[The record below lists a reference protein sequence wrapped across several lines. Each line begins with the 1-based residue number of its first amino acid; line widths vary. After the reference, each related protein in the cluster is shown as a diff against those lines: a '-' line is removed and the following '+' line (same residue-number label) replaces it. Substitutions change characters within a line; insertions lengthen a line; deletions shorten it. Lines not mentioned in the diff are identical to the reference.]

1 MGGFVL
7 AGWGRHLQIFEGF
20 LLVSRKT
27 STVLGIIVIASG
39 IVLRLLYTNFM
50 TRTIGTV
57 RRLFTSSEVRSIRLG
72 AVGKTVVCSLLLL
85 GLCDQNLASTR
96 QNDQKSDEPLKRLSL
111 EELGNIKTTTASK
124 EPVAATRT
132 PAAIYVITQED
143 IRRSG
148 ATSIPEVLRLVPGV
162 EVARIDSSRWSIGVR
177 GFGSRL
183 SRSVLV
189 LIDGRTVYT
198 PLFAGVYWDVQDTL
212 LEDIERIEVVRGPG
226 GTIWG
231 ANAVNAVINI
241 ITQSA
246 RHTHGILASSGG
258 GNLDQ
263 GFAGFRFGGGRG
275 KDFNYRVYAKAFTRG
290 PEFHPAG
297 TQFDDWRMAQTGFRM
312 DWDLHTRD
320 SLTLQGDMYNSE
332 NGERVGITTY
342 SPPSMVNVEQNAAV
356 SGGNL
361 VGRWRRVLGSE
372 SDIQLETY
380 YDRTR
385 RKEAN
390 LAESRDTFD
399 IDFVHHF
406 KLPRRQDFLWGLGAR
421 ISSGNVTQVV
431 PTIVFLPN
439 HQTDKL
445 FSAFLQDEVPLVGNQ
460 LSLTV
465 GAKFLHNVYTG
476 FEIQPSA
483 RLLWTPRPHQT
494 VWAAVTRAVRTPSR
508 IEEQDLLTGLI
519 TPNPPIFLRLIGDGK
534 FTSEH
539 LLGYEAGYRSLVN
552 PKLYMDIAA
561 FYNNYSNLLSLEP
574 GAPFLETSP
583 PPAHT
588 VVPFFFRNG
597 LLGNTS
603 GIEIAPDWTPTH
615 WWRLRGSYSHLNV
628 ELRKRTA
635 SLDAT
640 TARSTEGS
648 SPHHQVVIQS
658 SLNLPKNLE
667 FDQTFRYV
675 SALPT
680 QFVPAYTT
688 ADVRFSWRF
697 AGYLELSMVGQNL
710 FQPHHAEFGGDPGGP
725 VGIKRSVYAKITW
738 QRGKR

>member
-1 MGGFVL
+1 MEHIDEDATILKKGGCCSPYSFSL
-7 AGWGRHLQIFEGF
+7 EHSSFTGRSPRS
-20 LLVSRKT
+20 LVPRPLGHAKRSR
-27 STVLGIIVIASG
+27 TVLTAFRFS
-39 IVLRLLYTNFM
+39 LT
-50 TRTIGTV
+50 
-57 RRLFTSSEVRSIRLG
+57 RSIRRSVV
-72 AVGKTVVCSLLLL
+72 ASTVMSLLLFATL
-85 GLCDQNLASTR
+85 IKESRADSSEKDQNT
-96 QNDQKSDEPLKRLSL
+96 EGRLTHVSL
-111 EELGNIKTTTASK
+111 EDLGQIEVTTASK
-124 EPVAATRT
+124 EPVKATRT
-132 PAAIYVITQED
+132 PAAIYVVTQED

-148 ATSIPEVLRLVPGV
+148 ATSIPEALRLVPGV
-162 EVARIDSSRWSIGVR
+162 EVARIDSNTWSLGVR
-177 GFGSRL
+177 GFGSAL

-189 LIDGRTVYT
+189 LIDGRSVYT
-198 PLFAGVYWDVQDTL
+198 PLFAGVYWQVQDTL
-212 LEDIERIEVVRGPG
+212 LEDIERIEVIRGPG

-241 ITQSA
+241 ITKSA
-246 RHTHGILASSGG
+246 KDTHGALASSGG
-258 GNLDQ
+258 GNIDQ
-263 GFAGFRFGGGRG
+263 GFVGFRYGGEKG
-275 KDFNYRVYAKAFTRG
+275 KDFNYRVYGKAFTRG
-290 PEFHPAG
+290 SEFHPDARP
-297 TQFDDWRMAQTGFRM
+297 FDDWRMAQTGFRT

-320 SLTLQGDMYNSE
+320 TLTLQGDLYNSDD
-332 NGERVGITTY
+332 GGRLGIASY
-342 SPPSMVNVEQNAAV
+342 SPPFMTNVEQNAEL

-361 VGRWRRVLGSE
+361 VGRWRRVLSAGS
-372 SDIQLETY
+372 DVQLETY
-380 YDRTR
+380 YDRTK

-445 FSAFLQDEVPLVGNQ
+445 FSAFLQDEVPLVGNR

-465 GAKFLHNVYTG
+465 GVKFLHNVYTG

-483 RLLWTPRPHQT
+483 RLLWTPTLHQT
-494 VWAAVTRAVRTPSR
+494 VWAAVSRAVRTPSR

-519 TPNPPIFLRLIGDGK
+519 TPNPPIFLRLIGNGK

-539 LLGYEAGYRSLVN
+539 LLGYEAGYRTLVN

-588 VVPFFFRNG
+588 VVPFFLRNG

-615 WWRLRGSYSHLNV
+615 WWRLRGSYSYLNV
-628 ELRKRTA
+628 ELRKRT
-635 SLDAT
+635 
-640 TARSTEGS
+640 
-648 SPHHQVVIQS
+648 
-658 SLNLPKNLE
+658 
-667 FDQTFRYV
+667 
-675 SALPT
+675 
-680 QFVPAYTT
+680 
-688 ADVRFSWRF
+688 
-697 AGYLELSMVGQNL
+697 
-710 FQPHHAEFGGDPGGP
+710 
-725 VGIKRSVYAKITW
+725 
-738 QRGKR
+738 